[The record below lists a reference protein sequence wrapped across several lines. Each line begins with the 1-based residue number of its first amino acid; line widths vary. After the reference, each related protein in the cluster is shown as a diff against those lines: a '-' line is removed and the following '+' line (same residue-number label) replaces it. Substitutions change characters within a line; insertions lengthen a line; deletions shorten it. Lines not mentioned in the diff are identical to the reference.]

1 MKKPDKAKQNRNLE
15 HGKKKHLKQIAKNKS
30 NKVKRLRRLA
40 DNTQKRQMEQE
51 MFKMQE
57 EIRKIQNKDLTIKN
71 PVVE

>member
-15 HGKKKHLKQIAKNKS
+15 QGKKKHLKQIAKNKS
-30 NKVKRLRRLA
+30 NKLKKLRRLA

-57 EIRKIQNKDLTIKN
+57 EIRKIQNKGLTIRN
-71 PVVE
+71 PAVE